1 MTGAISQDWESCQF
15 PFVLDEKSAI
25 VPIGSAGER
34 PEARTGSLWRRSVEL
49 RVSRAVGLRW
59 QAVFGCHIVWN
70 RSTRRAGARGG
81 ARDDRPRWLVD
92 EGQAE
97 EGIEQLST
105 NLVFYRNAGVALE
118 QPYYLALLAEA
129 FGKAG
134 RIDEGLAELT
144 EALARAHQTG
154 ECYYEAELL
163 RIKGELLLS
172 QTTPGV
178 EEAERC
184 FREAIEVAR
193 RRRSKSLELR
203 AAMSLS
209 RLWQQQG
216 KKDDARKLLGDI
228 YGWFTEGFETAD
240 LKAAKALL
248 NELT

>member
-1 MTGAISQDWESCQF
+1 LSGIDR
-15 PFVLDEKSAI
+15 LDE
-25 VPIGSAGER
+25 
-34 PEARTGSLWRRSVEL
+34 L
-49 RVSRAVGLRW
+49 
-59 QAVFGCHIVWN
+59 
-70 RSTRRAGARGG
+70 GARGEG
-81 ARDDRPRWLVD
+81 RDDGPRWLVD

-105 NLVFYRNAGVALE
+105 NLVFYRNAGIALE

-144 EALARAHQTG
+144 EALGRAHQTG

-193 RRRSKSLELR
+193 RRKSKSLELR